1 MSELYDAYRE
11 TIKEEQADKPYE
23 EIKEELAKKSE
34 HIVELDRLVPQEH
47 VWVDRG
53 EVMSCEGA
61 AHPNHRSFKSHK
73 GKRA

>member
-11 TIKEEQADKPYE
+11 TVKGEQAEKPYE
-23 EIKEELAKKSE
+23 EVKEEMAKVSE
-34 HIVELDRLVPQEH
+34 HMLELDRLVPQEH

-61 AHPNHRSFKSHK
+61 AHPNHRSFKSLRTS
-73 GKRA
+73 RA

>member
-1 MSELYDAYRE
+1 MSKAYEQEKQALKDEQSSKSYD
-11 TIKEEQADKPYE
+11 
-23 EIKEELAKKSE
+23 EIKEQLQKQNEFL
-34 HIVELDRLVPQEH
+34 VELDRLVPQEH
-47 VWVDRG
+47 VWIDRG